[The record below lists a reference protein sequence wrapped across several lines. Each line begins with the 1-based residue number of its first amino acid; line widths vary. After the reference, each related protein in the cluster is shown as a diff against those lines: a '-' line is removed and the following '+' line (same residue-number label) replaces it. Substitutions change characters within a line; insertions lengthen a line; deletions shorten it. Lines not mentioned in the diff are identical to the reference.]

1 VDMDVLFVRNILVN
15 YALVYGAGHFNLGLR
30 IKGYIKSC
38 SWWEKQVRVIILTH
52 VSNDFI
58 CGMLEFGH
66 DIVLG
71 MVTMNDEE
79 DIENFVN
86 AID

>member
-1 VDMDVLFVRNILVN
+1 
-15 YALVYGAGHFNLGLR
+15 
-30 IKGYIKSC
+30 
-38 SWWEKQVRVIILTH
+38 
-52 VSNDFI
+52 
-58 CGMLEFGH
+58 MLEFGH